1 HGDSLVIHLGQTHLI
16 GCLIQLYCFV
26 HTVTGLA
33 GHSQVGVPAVVIAIG
48 QEGVDRR
55 KYLFDHLDND
65 TLILQNQGIHI
76 PPTHA
81 EVHRLDFKNQGIKS
95 QDWAL
100 ASLSVLAKL
109 NKVISLEMLQAALKM
124 RFKDRVLS
132 SALDLV
138 EKMEVG

>member
-1 HGDSLVIHLGQTHLI
+1 VILSPEEI
-16 GCLIQLYCFV
+16 GY
-26 HTVTGLA
+26 TGIDK
-33 GHSQVGVPAVVIAIG
+33 PAVVVAIG

-55 KYLFDHLDND
+55 RYLFDQLDTD
-65 TLILQNQGIHI
+65 TSILQNQGIDV
-76 PPTHA
+76 PPNNA
-81 EVHRLDFKNQGIKS
+81 EVHRIDFKGQGIKS

-109 NKVISLEMLQAALKM
+109 NKVISLEMLQSALRM

-138 EKMEVG
+138 DKVEVE